1 MEIGIRW
8 WYDSWNIYIYVCVYI
23 YIVSEIIVLQ
33 NALTSII
40 ILTHWSLGDVNEI
53 LEKYISSQ
61 F

>member
-1 MEIGIRW
+1 MTAEI
-8 WYDSWNIYIYVCVYI
+8 YIYIYVCVYI
-23 YIVSEIIVLQ
+23 YIVSEIIILQ